1 MPTLSIDGVI
11 SILRNALS
19 KKFSLLFNDL
29 SYYRNLLTSGTR
41 LSLRASEYS
50 FWFAHLFA
58 PYIQKQT
65 PQFLIAPAIVRD
77 TLLRIFCN
85 SFWRCIF
92 NY

>member
-50 FWFAHLFA
+50 F
-58 PYIQKQT
+58 
-65 PQFLIAPAIVRD
+65 
-77 TLLRIFCN
+77 
-85 SFWRCIF
+85 
-92 NY
+92 

>member
-1 MPTLSIDGVI
+1 MVHFGFLIMPTLSIDGII

-29 SYYRNLLTSGTR
+29 SYYRNLLTRRIR
-41 LSLRASEYS
+41 LSLYASEYS
-50 FWFAHLFA
+50 SWFAHLFA

-77 TLLRIFCN
+77 MLL
-85 SFWRCIF
+85 
-92 NY
+92 